1 MAAKTVLYRL
11 TKVSTIH
18 WSHSAA
24 QGLSLCCGT
33 MVVVTQWQVLVL
45 RGCYWEQVA
54 YMAQESI
61 APVEECRLEGSIQ
74 LDALRR

>member
-1 MAAKTVLYRL
+1 MAANTALYRL

-33 MVVVTQWQVLVL
+33 VVVVIQWQALVQ
-45 RGCYWEQVA
+45 RGCHWAQAA